1 MTTAVAAVTAV
12 ATATSAA
19 ATPPWP
25 SRGVLSVLAERRTR
39 LVLVRL
45 QFPSLPLSVATGAR
59 GGSHGVA
66 RRVRPPPLTSLP
78 PRTVPAVDEFDSEE
92 DPLEA
97 WTEFAAFLATAYEA
111 YVAAPL
117 AFAAAYA
124 GAIDDALC
132 ASEQG
137 YY

>member
-1 MTTAVAAVTAV
+1 ME
-12 ATATSAA
+12 
-19 ATPPWP
+19 WP
-25 SRGVLSVLAERRTR
+25 GTYA
-39 LVLVRL
+39 
-45 QFPSLPLSVATGAR
+45 
-59 GGSHGVA
+59 
-66 RRVRPPPLTSLP
+66 PPPDRSLP
-78 PRTVPAVDEFDSEE
+78 PTVQAADVLDSWE

-111 YVAAPL
+111 YIAAPL
-117 AFAAAYA
+117 AFATAYA

>member
-1 MTTAVAAVTAV
+1 ME
-12 ATATSAA
+12 
-19 ATPPWP
+19 WP
-25 SRGVLSVLAERRTR
+25 GTYA
-39 LVLVRL
+39 
-45 QFPSLPLSVATGAR
+45 
-59 GGSHGVA
+59 
-66 RRVRPPPLTSLP
+66 PPPHTPSP
-78 PRTVPAVDEFDSEE
+78 PTMRATDAFDGEE

>member
-1 MTTAVAAVTAV
+1 MRAADALDD
-12 ATATSAA
+12 
-19 ATPPWP
+19 
-25 SRGVLSVLAERRTR
+25 G
-39 LVLVRL
+39 
-45 QFPSLPLSVATGAR
+45 
-59 GGSHGVA
+59 
-66 RRVRPPPLTSLP
+66 
-78 PRTVPAVDEFDSEE
+78 E

-132 ASEQG
+132 ANEQG